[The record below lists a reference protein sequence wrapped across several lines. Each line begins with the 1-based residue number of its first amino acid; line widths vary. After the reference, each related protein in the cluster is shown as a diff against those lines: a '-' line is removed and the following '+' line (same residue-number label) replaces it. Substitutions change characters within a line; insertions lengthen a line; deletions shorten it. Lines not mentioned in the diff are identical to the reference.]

1 MSSGIGQRTDEFKP
15 RCYFT
20 SDTGWA
26 RPHYPALLG
35 AYSEEHFHNTARLNL
50 AV

>member
-1 MSSGIGQRTDEFKP
+1 MSIGIGQRTDEFKP
-15 RCYFT
+15 RSYFI

-26 RPHYPALLG
+26 RPHYPALFG
-35 AYSEEHFHNTARLNL
+35 AFGQKHFHNTARLNL